1 MMIAPKSLA
10 RRKEGAQGEEE
21 EEAGDRRKGGSYDS
35 IKCAILLST
44 TSRTLLLKIKF
55 LTKPNFSCMV
65 I

>member
-10 RRKEGAQGEEE
+10 RRKQGAQGEEE
-21 EEAGDRRKGGSYDS
+21 DEAGDCRKGGSYDS
-35 IKCAILLST
+35 IKCAILLRK
-44 TSRTLLLKIKF
+44 TSRTLLLNMKF